1 MSNQN
6 LIDVNNSTMQG
17 SDSQNTNN
25 SFQDAKEKLKLV
37 LQFSLTLDLISVMIA
52 FAIRKQKLGFVA
64 NLNKIIL
71 EMQNSLTEEERKE
84 LQKETDT
91 LISQKAEEMVKLVN
105 KNMDPEDIAYVISEL
120 KKDFLSQETVL
131 PEK

>member
-6 LIDVNNSTMQG
+6 LSDASNFTVQG
-17 SDSQNTNN
+17 SDNQNTND
-25 SFQDAKEKLKLV
+25 SFQDAKEKLKVV

-52 FAIRKQKLGFVA
+52 FAIRKQKLDFVA

-84 LQKETDT
+84 LQNETDT

-131 PEK
+131 PER